1 MLELIII
8 LILFNTTIIHCSHK
22 WKLLEKYSAYRLKW
36 MPDPDCYLCLSFWIT
51 VIQCIIL
58 AFINP
63 SIGLLIVPFCVAS
76 GTNWLVN
83 QAILKDYMS

>member
-8 LILFNTTIIHCSHK
+8 LILFNTTIIHCASK
-22 WKLLEKYSAYRLKW
+22 WGLLDKYSAYRLKW
-36 MPDPDCYLCLSFWIT
+36 MPSSDCYLCLSFWIT
-51 VIQCIIL
+51 VIECVIL